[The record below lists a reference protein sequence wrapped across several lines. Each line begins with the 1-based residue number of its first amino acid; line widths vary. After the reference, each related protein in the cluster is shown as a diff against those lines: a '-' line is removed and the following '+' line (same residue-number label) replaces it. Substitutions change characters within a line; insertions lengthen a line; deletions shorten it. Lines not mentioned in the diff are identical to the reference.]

1 MKPKHAILYI
11 NISLILLS
19 FCLILMSL
27 LNSMYL
33 ANISLI
39 IGVLFSLLLLWN
51 FTLFKGIVNKRAEL
65 ESAQEPSNFIFDEN
79 SKKLEDKVL
88 SDQNS
93 LLKKIKNIDAE
104 LAFKENLELRITTL
118 ANSIGLVAGLCYQ
131 LEQNVLNLVNW
142 YALEKENHKAV
153 IKLGQGITGEVA
165 QTGIPVTLDIHNE
178 DTDIDATIQMDVFSG
193 LGQSK
198 PNYLHVLPIF
208 ESKNIVGV
216 VELATFQKMTEEKVD
231 FLIEALRQ

>member
-33 ANISLI
+33 ANIGLI

-51 FTLFKGIVNKRAEL
+51 FTFFKGIVNKRAKL
-65 ESAQEPSNFIFDEN
+65 ESPQEPSNFIFDEDL
-79 SKKLEDKVL
+79 KDLEDKVL

-93 LLKKIKNIDAE
+93 LLKKIKNIDAG

-118 ANSIGLVAGLCYQ
+118 ANSIGLVAGLSYQ

-178 DTDIDATIQMDVFSG
+178 DTDKDATIQMDIFSG

-198 PNYLHVLPIF
+198 PNYLHVLPVF